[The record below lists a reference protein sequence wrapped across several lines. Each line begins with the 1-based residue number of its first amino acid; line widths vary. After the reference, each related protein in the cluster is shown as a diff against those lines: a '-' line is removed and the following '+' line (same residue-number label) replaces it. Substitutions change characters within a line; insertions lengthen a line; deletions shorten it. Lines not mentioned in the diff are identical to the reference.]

1 VAGAGLTAAEARE
14 RLARFGRNELPREEP
29 TPAWRRLLAQLQSPL
44 TLLLVGAA
52 ALSLGVWALERH
64 GGVPYEALTI
74 AAVVVLNAVLGFV
87 QEGRA
92 ASAVDALERMG
103 AATATVVREGVPCVV
118 PAAEVVPG
126 DLLVV
131 EEGTKVAAD
140 ARIVDAVGLEAA
152 EAALTGESVPV
163 AKGPNPVPD
172 GTPVADRTDTLFQG
186 TAITR
191 GHGRGI
197 VVATGIRSEL
207 GKVADLMRR
216 SAVEVTPLD
225 RELRR
230 IGRVLGIGVVALAL
244 VVGSTL
250 VILQH
255 ATTVP
260 ALVSILLY
268 AVSLAVSAVPEG
280 LTAVTTLVL
289 SVGMQRMARRNVIVR
304 RLSAVETLGAATVIC
319 TDKTG
324 TLTRNE
330 MTVRAIV
337 TAGTRWEVTGAGYAP
352 VGEVWKDGRPAERP
366 LDDTA
371 LLRLLEGGLLASN
384 ATLAERAGQ
393 WEVQGDPTEGALV
406 VAARKA
412 GLDPDALTTRFARNG
427 EVPFTSERKRM
438 STSHVDASG
447 ERPPFLVS
455 KGAPDLLLPLCAHEQ
470 AGGTRVPLTDARR
483 KEIAGDLG
491 TLAGEALRTLGV
503 AWREVPDGAPL
514 DEESERELV
523 WLGFVGLHDPPR
535 PEASEAVARAKR
547 AGIRVVMITGDHPAT
562 ALAVAKELGIAAA
575 EEQALSGREL
585 DTLDDAALASAVVET
600 PVFSRV
606 SPAHKLRIVRALKA
620 RGEVVAMTGDGVND
634 APALKAADIG
644 VAMGRS
650 GTEVAREAADMV
662 LVDDDFASIVA
673 AVEEGRAIYANIQK
687 FLRYLLSSNLGEVVV
702 LFLGVVL
709 ATTLGIVK
717 GPGEAVALPLVAT
730 MILWINLVTDSGPA
744 LALGIDPADPAV
756 MTLPPRRPG
765 DPVITRRMWI
775 GIGSVALVMGAGT
788 LLLLDAGLPGGLIGG
803 SGGLARARTVAFN
816 TLVLFQLVN
825 AFCARSDVQS
835 SFRGLFR
842 NGWLWASVVASLVLQ
857 VAVLYV
863 PALNVAFRTV
873 PLGLHDWLV
882 SLAVASSVLWVRELA
897 KWIRRVAARR
907 IPALSS
913 ATASR

>member
-1 VAGAGLTAAEARE
+1 MPEAGLTAAEARE
-14 RLARFGRNELPREEP
+14 RLARYGRNELPREEP
-29 TPAWRRLLAQLQSPL
+29 TPAWRRLLAQLASPL
-44 TLLLVGAA
+44 TILLIGAA
-52 ALSLGVWALERH
+52 AVSLGVWALERH

-92 ASAVDALERMG
+92 ASAVAALERMG
-103 AATATVVREGVPCVV
+103 AATAIVVRDGVPGTV

-140 ARIVDAVGLEAA
+140 ARIVEAAGLEAA

-163 AKGPNPVPD
+163 AKGPKPVPD
-172 GTPVADRTDTLFQG
+172 GTPVADRSDTLFQG

-197 VVATGIRSEL
+197 VVATGVRSEL

-216 SAVEVTPLD
+216 AEVEVTPLD

-230 IGRVLGIGVVALAL
+230 IGRVLGIGVVGLAL
-244 VVGSTL
+244 VVGTTL
-250 VILQH
+250 VLLQH

-304 RLSAVETLGAATVIC
+304 RLSAVETLGAATVVC

-337 TAGTRWEVTGAGYAP
+337 TSGARWEVTGAGYAP
-352 VGEVWKDGRPAERP
+352 VGEVRRDGSGEERP
-366 LDDTA
+366 LEETA
-371 LLRLLEGGLLASN
+371 LRRLLEGGFLASN
-384 ATLAERAGQ
+384 ATLGEQDGQ

-406 VAARKA
+406 VVARKA
-412 GLDPDALTTRFARNG
+412 GLDPDALLARFARNG

-438 STSHVDASG
+438 STSHADATG

-455 KGAPDLLLPLCAHEQ
+455 KGAPDLLLPLCTHEQ
-470 AGGTRVPLTDARR
+470 AGDAVTPLTDTRR
-483 KEIAGDLG
+483 MTIASELG
-491 TLAGEALRTLGV
+491 ALAGEALRTLGV
-503 AWREVPDGAPL
+503 AWREIPAGAPL
-514 DEESERELV
+514 DEESEQGLV
-523 WLGFVGLHDPPR
+523 WLGFVGLLDPPR
-535 PEASEAVARAKR
+535 PEAKDAVARAQR

-562 ALAVAKELGIAAA
+562 ALAVARELGIARPDEKAVT
-575 EEQALSGREL
+575 GREL
-585 DTLDDAALASAVVET
+585 DALDDAALTATVGTT

-606 SPAHKLRIVRALKA
+606 SPAHKLRIVRALKS

-687 FLRYLLSSNLGEVVV
+687 FLRYLLSSNLGEVIV

-709 ATTLGIVK
+709 AGTLGIVK

-756 MTLPPRRPG
+756 MLQPPRRPG
-765 DPVITRRMWI
+765 DPVITHRMWI
-775 GIGSVALVMGAGT
+775 GIGSVALVMGTGT
-788 LLLLDAGLPGGLIGG
+788 LLLLDAGLPGGLIEG
-803 SGGLARARTVAFN
+803 SGGLDHARTLAFN

-842 NGWLWASVVASLVLQ
+842 NAWLWASVGASAALQ

-863 PALNVAFRTV
+863 PSLNLAFRTV
-873 PLGLHDWLV
+873 PLGLDDWLL
-882 SLAVASSVLWVRELA
+882 SLAVASSVLWVREIA
-897 KWIRRVAARR
+897 KWIRRIAARR
-907 IPALSS
+907 
-913 ATASR
+913 